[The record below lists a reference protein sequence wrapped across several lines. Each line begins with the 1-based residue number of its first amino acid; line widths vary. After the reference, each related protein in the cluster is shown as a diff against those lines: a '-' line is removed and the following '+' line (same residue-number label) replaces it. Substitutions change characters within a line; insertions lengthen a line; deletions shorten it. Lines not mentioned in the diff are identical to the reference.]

1 MNSPEL
7 SISVGE
13 LIGIPKVTLR
23 GSMDGWH
30 DQAISGVLMSFRDQG
45 TSSLVLDIVGL
56 AFTGVDGASAMIRVL
71 RSLGSQICV
80 HVLTSGA
87 PADILNRAELGL
99 CIRLY
104 STTDD
109 IANHLISGEE
119 YFTSRWTASGI
130 DDIEQPLA
138 A

>member
-1 MNSPEL
+1 MESPEL

-13 LIGIPKVTLR
+13 LIGIPRVTLR

-45 TSSLVLDIVGL
+45 TTSLVFDIVGL
-56 AFTGVDGASAMIRVL
+56 SFCGMDGASAMIKVL
-71 RSLGSQICV
+71 RSLGPQICV
-80 HVLTSGA
+80 HVLASGA
-87 PADILNRAELGL
+87 PSGILNRAELGQ

-104 STTDD
+104 STTDE
-109 IANHLISGEE
+109 IANHLIPGEE
-119 YFTSRWTASGI
+119 YFTSRWTAQGT